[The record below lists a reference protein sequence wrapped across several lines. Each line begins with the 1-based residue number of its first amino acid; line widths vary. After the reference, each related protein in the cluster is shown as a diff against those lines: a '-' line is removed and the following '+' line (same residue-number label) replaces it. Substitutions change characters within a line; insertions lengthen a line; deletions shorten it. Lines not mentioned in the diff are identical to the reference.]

1 MTVVDV
7 EVELFERHRQQ
18 VHDVADVQVENPV
31 VMVFDAEDCFYVV
44 L

>member
-7 EVELFERHRQQ
+7 EVEFFEGHGQQ
-18 VHDVADVQVENPV
+18 VHDVADVQVEILRCPS
-31 VMVFDAEDCFYVV
+31 AGEA